1 MKISE
6 VITPDNVYLGV
17 SVKNKKDL
25 LKFVSE
31 TAGAATGIEHRKIFS
46 GLLNREEFGSTG
58 IGSGI
63 AIPHTPIQGL
73 SSLFAL
79 FVRLEAPIEFDA
91 IDDEKVDVVCA
102 VITPSSD
109 QSDILKLL
117 STITRQLRREDTLN
131 IIRQTNNRTVV
142 FQSLTDDSFGAR
154 Y

>member
-17 SVKNKKDL
+17 SVKNKKEL
-25 LKFVSE
+25 LEFVSE
-31 TAGAATGIEHRKIFS
+31 TAGAAKGIEQRNIFS

-73 SSLFAL
+73 SSPFAL
-79 FVRLEAPIEFDA
+79 FIRLEAPIEFDA
-91 IDDEKVDVVCA
+91 IDDEKVDIVCA
-102 VITPSSD
+102 VLTLSSA

-117 STITRQLRREDTLN
+117 STITRHLRRENALN
-131 IIRQTNNRTVV
+131 MIRQANKRTIV
-142 FQSLTDDSFGAR
+142 FHYLTDDNFGVNS
-154 Y
+154 